1 MKRGNSRGAKGPRQ
15 IHVFIR
21 SEEIRLDTR
30 PTTEESDGLRWDQ
43 HLDQP
48 EKKSG
53 VTLPPKVSELR
64 RKLGQKAKQEPK
76 FRFYAVYDRI
86 YRDDVLTTAWWLVL
100 AHNGAPGVDGM
111 TCGDIIDGPGAD
123 VFLNELREELRTKR
137 YRPQP
142 VKRVHIPKP
151 DGRMRP
157 LGIPTVKDRIVQTA
171 ALLVLEPIFEADFLD
186 CSYGFRPGRNAHQ
199 AIDAIRQYVN
209 AGFQEIYDADL
220 KSYFDTIPHDALI
233 KCLERRIADRSVLK
247 LIRMWLECPIVETDE
262 RGRTKV
268 TRSTQGTPQGGVIS
282 PLLANLYLH
291 WFEKRFYSSDGP
303 GRWANAKL
311 VRYADDFVV
320 MARYQSGQLIRWIE
334 GLLEGRFRLTVNRE
348 KTQIVK
354 LREPG
359 QSLSFLG
366 FTLRYD
372 RDLFGRDKRY
382 LNIFP
387 STKAMNR
394 AHDRIREQT
403 GPRRCFVP
411 IRQMIDDINRWSKGW
426 SGYFRLGYP
435 RKCFRELNRF
445 MLLRSTRHLQR
456 RSQRAYRTPEGES
469 FYAHLQRLGLRLL

>member
-1 MKRGNSRGAKGPRQ
+1 M
-15 IHVFIR
+15 
-21 SEEIRLDTR
+21 DTR

-43 HLDQP
+43 QLDQP

-53 VTLPPKVSELR
+53 VMLPPKVSELR

-76 FRFYAVYDRI
+76 FRFYTLYDRI
-86 YRDDVLTTAWWLVL
+86 YRDDVLRIAATLVL
-100 AHNGAPGVDGM
+100 NHNGAAGVDGV
-111 TCGDIIDGPGAD
+111 TCQDLLTLDEPAWNA
-123 VFLNELREELRTKR
+123 FFRELHEELRTKR

-142 VKRVHIPKP
+142 VKRVYIPKP

-171 ALLVLEPIFEADFLD
+171 VLLILKPIFEADFLD

-199 AIDAIRQYVN
+199 AIDAIRQHIS
-209 AGFQEIYDADL
+209 AGFREVYDADL

-233 KCLERRIADRSVLK
+233 KCLERRIADRAVLK

-262 RGRTKV
+262 RGGTKI
-268 TRSTQGTPQGGVIS
+268 TRSKQGTPQGGVIS

-291 WFEKRFYSSDGP
+291 WFEKRFRSPDSP

-320 MARYQSGQLIRWIE
+320 LAHYQSRQLINWIE

-348 KTQIVK
+348 KTHIVK
-354 LREPG
+354 LQEPG
-359 QSLSFLG
+359 QSLNFLG

-387 STKAMNR
+387 SA
-394 AHDRIREQT
+394 
-403 GPRRCFVP
+403 RRRPTHTIGF
-411 IRQMIDDINRWSKGW
+411 
-426 SGYFRLGYP
+426 
-435 RKCFRELNRF
+435 
-445 MLLRSTRHLQR
+445 
-456 RSQRAYRTPEGES
+456 ES
-469 FYAHLQRLGLRLL
+469 